1 MMKPEGDAYV
11 KLSAR
16 NQISGTIVA
25 IEVGIVTAEVSV
37 DIGNGVTI
45 VSVITKGS
53 VDSLNLQAGDKVVAV
68 LKSTDVMIGKLD
80 ADEEVS

>member
-1 MMKPEGDAYV
+1 M

>member
-1 MMKPEGDAYV
+1 M

-16 NQISGTIVA
+16 NQIPGTIIA
-25 IEVGIVTAEVSV
+25 IEPGIVTAEVSV
-37 DIGNGVTI
+37 DIGHGVTI

-53 VDSLNLQAGDKVVAV
+53 VDSLNLQVGDRVAAV

-80 ADEEVS
+80 DDEGVS

>member
-1 MMKPEGDAYV
+1 V